1 MKKEPLSPGAKR
13 GGKALSPR
21 PAALPLPQPRR
32 WLGTRAVARCW
43 GPSRRRG
50 ASDNAGSVCAGICVL
65 RPPGMQGLEEP
76 LCCHHCRHKGCPSLA
91 ALPVTQL
98 GSALLPRARGEGKFS
113 LQQHCPDRTRLLRD
127 CPAASPQIS
136 SPGASPPGSA
146 LTCHVDVGSGAA
158 SPHGNDGVNT
168 HPAYPAVGT
177 GWHLRGRQQE
187 VGMGSVTPGT
197 SGAQFTGIQAKFW
210 VQKRLS
216 PTG

>member
-13 GGKALSPR
+13 GGKALFPR

-43 GPSRRRG
+43 GPGRRRG

-98 GSALLPRARGEGKFS
+98 GSARLLRARGEGKLF
-113 LQQHCPDRTRLLRD
+113 LQQHCPARTRLLRD
-127 CPAASPQIS
+127 CPAAGRISTDFLSRRLASWLGPHLPRGCRQRGTVSPRKRWCELSPCS
-136 SPGASPPGSA
+136 SRSGHRMAPEGQAA
-146 LTCHVDVGSGAA
+146 GSG
-158 SPHGNDGVNT
+158 HGEHGPRNIWCPV
-168 HPAYPAVGT
+168 H
-177 GWHLRGRQQE
+177 WHLGN
-187 VGMGSVTPGT
+187 
-197 SGAQFTGIQAKFW
+197 IW
-210 VQKRLS
+210 VQKA
-216 PTG
+216 